1 MKAITLSLREIK
13 CKNKRKRRERQ
24 KNAIAFEFSCVKRK
38 KNFRKKEVYY
48 YDELK

>member
-1 MKAITLSLREIK
+1 MKAIAISLREIK

-38 KNFRKKEVYY
+38 NFRKKEVYY